1 MRLRR
6 LPPAMGRLVVAVSG
20 LLSLHPVM
28 AAGGAIDP
36 DPYSPTIGEILDR
49 EERARVPMPPP
60 APRIVR
66 TQPVIP
72 RGAVTVWAP
81 GVRARPGPVR

>member
-6 LPPAMGRLVVAVSG
+6 LPPAMGCLVVAVSC

>member
-1 MRLRR
+1 MCLRR
-6 LPPAMGRLVVAVSG
+6 LPFAGGPLALG
-20 LLSLHPVM
+20 LLGMLSLTPVW

-49 EERARVPMPPP
+49 EERARVPLPP
-60 APRIVR
+60 PRIVR